1 MPFIINIRNAGTK
14 YMFKSNA
21 SYILFFKIL
30 ITWNFSWSVL
40 MMTAAGIEIIVIDI
54 NPTTTLYR
62 FVGSIRSKLSEKE
75 NSSATGN
82 ATKIKL
88 FIWRVI
94 TLSIDWMLD
103 DSKSLATRLV
113 ILQETIKIDVDL
125 TIQNNKTP
133 YWLSHFISKVPKM
146 QLEEY
151 WTEFKHYRKVFRPYH
166 PQSLRLLLTE
176 ARLLVAGW
184 LTG

>member
-1 MPFIINIRNAGTK
+1 
-14 YMFKSNA
+14 
-21 SYILFFKIL
+21 
-30 ITWNFSWSVL
+30 
-40 MMTAAGIEIIVIDI
+40 MTAAGIEIIVIDI

-113 ILQETIKIDVDL
+113 ILQETIRSV
-125 TIQNNKTP
+125 KTP
-133 YWLSHFISKVPKM
+133 GKI
-146 QLEEY
+146 
-151 WTEFKHYRKVFRPYH
+151 
-166 PQSLRLLLTE
+166 E
-176 ARLLVAGW
+176 AVVGRIRTDGSSPAKK
-184 LTG
+184 